1 MATYLV
7 TEKLHLQSIQN
18 MNWIEIDA
26 ILYKIIAR
34 HDNLNDML
42 EEAQKQFKWTRG
54 QADDAIRPLLNRM
67 GQHTNTVVVP
77 SSKKTKRK

>member
-1 MATYLV
+1 
-7 TEKLHLQSIQN
+7 

-67 GQHTNTVVVP
+67 GQNIKPIANVKPT
-77 SSKKTKRK
+77 KTKRK

>member
-1 MATYLV
+1 
-7 TEKLHLQSIQN
+7 

-34 HDNLNDML
+34 HDNINDML

-67 GQHTNTVVVP
+67 GQNIKPIVSVKPTR
-77 SSKKTKRK
+77 TKRK

>member
-1 MATYLV
+1 
-7 TEKLHLQSIQN
+7 

-34 HDNLNDML
+34 HDNINDML
-42 EEAQKQFKWTRG
+42 SEAQKQFKWTQD

-67 GQHTNTVVVP
+67 GQNTNTVVVS

>member
-1 MATYLV
+1 MLTQ
-7 TEKLHLQSIQN
+7 TMEWQ

-54 QADDAIRPLLNRM
+54 QADDAIRPLLNRL
-67 GQHTNTVVVP
+67 GQHVKPVTTA
-77 SSKKTKRK
+77 KQIRTKRK

>member
-1 MATYLV
+1 M
-7 TEKLHLQSIQN
+7 EWQ

-67 GQHTNTVVVP
+67 GQHVKPVSAPKTAR
-77 SSKKTKRK
+77 TKRK